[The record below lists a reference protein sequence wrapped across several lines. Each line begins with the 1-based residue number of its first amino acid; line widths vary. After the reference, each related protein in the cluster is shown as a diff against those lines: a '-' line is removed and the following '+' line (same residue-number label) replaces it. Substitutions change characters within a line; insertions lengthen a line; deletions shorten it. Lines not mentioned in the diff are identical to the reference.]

1 MGNRPAL
8 TCRCVV
14 IKVADHL
21 EIDLVLVARH
31 QTVHDHDGAVVGR
44 GSTCSSPLSGFRIA
58 ARVRRQIVVIIAYMR
73 YDAIPGSS
81 VDRDDDAFT

>member
-1 MGNRPAL
+1 MTAMAL

-14 IKVADHL
+14 IKVADDL

-31 QTVHDHDGAVVGR
+31 QTVHDHDGAVGR
-44 GSTCSSPLSGFRIA
+44 RPSTCRSPLSGFRIA
-58 ARVRRQIVVIIAYMR
+58 AGRVRLVVIIAYMR